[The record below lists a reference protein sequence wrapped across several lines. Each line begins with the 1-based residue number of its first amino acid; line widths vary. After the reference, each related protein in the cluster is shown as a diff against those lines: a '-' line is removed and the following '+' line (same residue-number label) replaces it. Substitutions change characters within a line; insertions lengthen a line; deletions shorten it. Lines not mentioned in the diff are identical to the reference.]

1 MKKESRLLRLS
12 YIRYANALKNMKG
25 NRWGESILEKINVR
39 GIIFIKNKNDAEH
52 EDLNRSGK

>member
-12 YIRYANALKNMKG
+12 YIRYAKALKNMKG

-39 GIIFIKNKNDAEH
+39 GIIFIKIKNDAEH